1 LMSGVIGVKSIVG
14 SGSEF
19 WVDFPAASAPMEEEQ
34 PLLEFV
40 AHKESIAAIPPKGTY
55 HTLLCV
61 EDNPDNLLLVE
72 KLIARRHDMK
82 LLTAIDGYLGIQ
94 MALVYHP
101 DVILMDINLP
111 GINGL
116 GALKIL
122 REHPETRHI
131 PVIALS
137 AHANQHDIDIGLEAG
152 FFRYLTKPVKVHEFM
167 EALDAA
173 LSHAAENSSQSLKT

>member
-1 LMSGVIGVKSIVG
+1 
-14 SGSEF
+14 
-19 WVDFPAASAPMEEEQ
+19 
-34 PLLEFV
+34 
-40 AHKESIAAIPPKGTY
+40 
-55 HTLLCV
+55 LLCV

-72 KLIARRHDMK
+72 KLLERRNDIK

-94 MALVYHP
+94 MALVYQP

-122 REHPETRHI
+122 RENPETSHI

-137 AHANQHDIDIGLEAG
+137 AHANQHDIDFGIAEG
-152 FFRYLTKPVKVHEFM
+152 FFGYLTKPVKMFEFM
-167 EALDAA
+167 EALDTA
-173 LSHAAENSSQSLKT
+173 LSYAANKSTQAQ